1 MEKRESDKNGAFWIW
16 EPTPD
21 AKGEIRRNLG
31 NRPVV
36 LCGRG
41 LSLLTE
47 LGIETP
53 SGIRIEPIEKVPGPW
68 DKRGFQSY
76 RDHPVFAGLYGG
88 FYSLLLDLLPP
99 PYGEVALYCGEKAK
113 IVAVEKRFIDY
124 LRQRPILWEYEKENI
139 FCIGG
144 FLYQDDRAHGPYATM
159 TERFRRNIGT
169 YLRREYESPV
179 SFWPPISRGFMEER
193 SASCEPRIENI
204 RTMPEPSALRIT
216 LQKDQLG
223 NYTNTSGSR
232 ILVNARDKGS
242 IQEIWAHPYRILNR
256 LNIEIDGTDL
266 SESLVQTMIEPAY
279 IRFETESAAVTLF
292 ASCDKPFACLQID
305 FRDRVFH
312 RVDFH
317 FETDLRISWP
327 MDDDYNGR
335 TYYGKDPTAGRV
347 SFRTEEGRCRSWLK
361 ANHSAEIQVTPDTNA
376 LTGVLRVNATENL
389 SLIIG
394 ANIDEEK
401 QPMELSLEEELHR
414 AAAVYQGYLD
424 RTVRIRTD
432 SPAIDR
438 RIERAK
444 IAAYKF
450 RVCTPGIGTGL
461 VAGYANSRPGWS
473 RARPGYA
480 WYFGRDSEWI
490 SLAMLG
496 WGDSETVRENL
507 ELLMRYQE
515 LTGKI
520 YHELST
526 SGVAHFDAADSTP
539 LFLLTAV
546 RMIRKTGDL
555 NWFRRYRANLLKAL
569 EYCATTD
576 TDNDGLIENT
586 VAGHGWVEG
595 GKLYVSHASLY
606 LNAIWLAALRE
617 LSDLFTETGECPEAW
632 ASLEKW
638 RQNVEK
644 KFPSFYNSERE
655 RYAIGIDKEG
665 RRLDYFTIMPAVGVH
680 LRALNPSKTA
690 AHVRDFAGS
699 DFSTDWGV
707 RIIGKSS
714 GMYNPA
720 GYHEGSVWPL
730 FTGWASLAEF
740 ASGATLSGFAHVCA
754 NLADS
759 EYFAKGT
766 IHEVLHGEIYRSSG
780 VCPHQGWSESMAVQP
795 WIEGVIGFSPD
806 ALKASVFLS
815 PQIPAN
821 LSRLAVSRLMCGKNE
836 IAMDYERDQEIRE
849 SVNVRQRYRLRPLQ
863 TLALS
868 FQPFIPKQA
877 ENIEITVRR
886 FKSKTPEHLTES
898 EKRHQFRT
906 CYDTPNI
913 VVGIQSAR
921 IILPE
926 EALSEEIEIG
936 ISYQLSFELLSV
948 VPVFIEHEP
957 SRLPRILGW
966 EKRNGRWAIEIE
978 APGNREVTL
987 EGFVGEKC
995 HVKGATYREG
1005 RFYCRAEGAENE
1017 YHPHTIE
1024 IEG

>member
-1 MEKRESDKNGAFWIW
+1 MEKRESGKNDAFWIW

-21 AKGEIRRNLG
+21 AKEQMRLYLG
-31 NRPVV
+31 DRPVV

-76 RDHPVFAGLYGG
+76 RDHPVFVGLYGG
-88 FYSLLLDLLPP
+88 FYSLLLDLLPS

-124 LRQRPILWEYEKENI
+124 LRHRPILWEYEKENI
-139 FCIGG
+139 LCVGG
-144 FLYQDDRAHGPYATM
+144 FLYRDDRAHGPYAPI
-159 TERFRRNIGT
+159 TERFRRNIGA
-169 YLRREYESPV
+169 YLRRESESPV
-179 SFWPPISRGFMEER
+179 SFWPPISRGFIEER
-193 SASCEPRIENI
+193 SASYEPRIENI
-204 RTMPEPSALRIT
+204 RTVPAPSPLRIT
-216 LQKDQLG
+216 LLKEQLG
-223 NYTNTSGSR
+223 NYANTSGSR
-232 ILVNARDKGS
+232 ILVNARDNGS
-242 IQEIWAHPYRILNR
+242 VQEVWAHPYRILNR
-256 LNIEIDGTDL
+256 LDIGIDGTDL

-279 IRFETESAAVTLF
+279 IRFETEIATVTLF
-292 ASCDKPFACLQID
+292 ANCDKPFAYLQID
-305 FRDRVFH
+305 FRDRISH

-335 TYYGKDPTAGRV
+335 TYYWKDPAAGCV
-347 SFRTEEGRCRSWLK
+347 SFRTEEGRCRAWLK
-361 ANHSAEIQVTPDTNA
+361 TNHSAEIQATPDSNT
-376 LTGVLRVNATENL
+376 LTGVLSVNATESL

-394 ANIDEEK
+394 ASIDEEK
-401 QPMELSLEEELHR
+401 QPMELSLEEALHR
-414 AAAVYQGYLD
+414 ATAVYQGYLD

-432 SPAIDR
+432 SPALDR
-438 RIERAK
+438 QIERAK
-444 IAAYKF
+444 TAAYKF
-450 RVCTPGIGTGL
+450 RVWTPGIGAGL
-461 VAGYANSRPGWS
+461 VAGYANSRPGWN

-480 WYFGRDSEWI
+480 WYFGRDSEWV
-490 SLAMLG
+490 SLGMLG

-546 RMIRKTGDL
+546 RMIRQTGDL
-555 NWFRRYRANLLKAL
+555 NWFRRYRNNLLKAL

-606 LNAIWLAALRE
+606 LNVIWLAALRE
-617 LSDLFTETGECPEAW
+617 LNDLFTETGECPEAW

-644 KFPSFYNSERE
+644 SITRFYHPVKE

-665 RRLDYFTIMPAVGVH
+665 RRLDYFTIKPAVGVY
-680 LRALNPSKTA
+680 LRVLCPTKTA
-690 AHVRDFAGS
+690 AHVREFASS

-740 ASGATLSGFAHVCA
+740 ASGATLSGFTHVCA

-766 IHEVLHGEIYRSSG
+766 VHEVLHGEVYRSSG
-780 VCPHQGWSESMAVQP
+780 VCPHQAWSESMAVQP
-795 WIEGVIGFSPD
+795 WIEGVVGFSPD
-806 ALKASVFLS
+806 ALKAAVFLS

-821 LSRLAVSRLMCGKNE
+821 LSRLSVSRLMCGKNE
-836 IAMDYERDQEIRE
+836 IAMDYERDHEIRE
-849 SVNVRQRYRLRPLQ
+849 SVFVRQRYRLRSLR
-863 TLALS
+863 TLALA

-877 ENIEITVRR
+877 EDVEITVRR
-886 FKSKTPEHLTES
+886 LRSEASEYPAES
-898 EKRHQFRT
+898 EKRYRYQT
-906 CYDTPNI
+906 CYGAPDI
-913 VVGIQSAR
+913 GVGIQSAQIKLPVETLSDIME
-921 IILPE
+921 IIIAYHLP
-926 EALSEEIEIG
+926 
-936 ISYQLSFELLSV
+936 FELKAV
-948 VPVFIEHEP
+948 VPVFVEQEP
-957 SRLPRILGW
+957 SRLPRIIGW

-978 APGNREVTL
+978 VPGNREVTL
-987 EGFVGEKC
+987 EGFIGKRC
-995 HVKGATYREG
+995 CVKGAIYHEG
-1005 RFYCRAEGAENE
+1005 RLYCRAEGAEDE